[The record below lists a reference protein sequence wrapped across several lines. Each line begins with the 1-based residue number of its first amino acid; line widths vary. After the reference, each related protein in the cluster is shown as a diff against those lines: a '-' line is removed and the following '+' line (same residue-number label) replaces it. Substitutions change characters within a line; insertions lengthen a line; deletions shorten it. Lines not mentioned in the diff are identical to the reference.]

1 MKQSTPFTIISFKQT
16 DLLHDMGDDVVF
28 FQVDLEME
36 GQLYHCSIP
45 FYRFTGYLQENKPAD
60 AAYFSRLRRSIN
72 GFGPKETV
80 VVRLAEEEGYD
91 IEKAVIEYMGS
102 VNLSDQVIAV
112 DTKQSLA
119 TGEGLAQK
127 MEQLDSLAQELKP
140 FNLRDIAFKD
150 EIMDLLNKKVVE
162 IFPEIINS
170 RPEYI
175 TELRGLLINHVLNLG
190 RDINKLAWKAYTNP

>member
-1 MKQSTPFTIISFKQT
+1 MYQSTPFTIISFIQT
-16 DLLHDMGDDVVF
+16 DLLHDLGDDVVF
-28 FQVDLEME
+28 FHVDLEME

-45 FYRFTGYLQENKPAD
+45 FYRFTNYLREHKPAD
-60 AAYFSRLRRSIN
+60 AAYFSRLRSSIN
-72 GFGPKETV
+72 GFGPEETV
-80 VVRLAEEEGYD
+80 VVRLATEEGYD
-91 IEKAVIEYMGS
+91 IEKAVIEYMQSG
-102 VNLSDQVIAV
+102 NLRNKLIPV

-119 TGEGLAQK
+119 SNEGLAQK

-150 EIMDLLNKKVVE
+150 EIMELLNKKVVE

-175 TELRGLLINHVLNLG
+175 TELKSLLIDHVLNLG